1 MLSAN
6 LLLERGTSMSGALR
20 LLLAVLV
27 ILSHFAGDPYY
38 KHFGYYAVRVFF
50 ILSGYAITAAL
61 NDVYVFDLKRFW
73 ANRALRLLPLYY
85 LVLAATL
92 ATILALPAETARF
105 SKDWAN
111 PTLPD
116 LWLNLALIPMMDWT
130 HAFRLVMPAWS
141 IAVEI
146 LMYGYLSVG
155 FARKKS
161 YASMLFALAVA
172 FHAITVV
179 SGDGWDTRYFGPQ
192 SATLGFSVGALIY
205 FLRKESLL
213 RVPPR
218 AILPVLMLWI
228 ANMAAGGWLLS
239 DEYARLEGFYVN
251 TVTGAVLVAALV
263 DWRPAE
269 ALRRGDGYLGELA
282 YPVFLCH
289 WLTGFAVALAFFEP
303 DARGTGFAAATVVA
317 SVMVAVLMAA
327 ANGRWI
333 EPLRR
338 KVRRGQKATTPF
350 SPDSREL
357 GAASA

>member
-1 MLSAN
+1 
-6 LLLERGTSMSGALR
+6 MSGALR
-20 LLLAVLV
+20 LLLAILV

-92 ATILALPAETARF
+92 AAILALPAEAARF
-105 SKDWAN
+105 SKDWAS

-116 LWLNLALIPMMDWT
+116 LWLNLALVPMMDWT
-130 HAFRLVMPAWS
+130 HPFRLVMPAWS

-146 LMYGYLSVG
+146 LMYGYLSLG
-155 FARKKS
+155 FARRKS
-161 YASMLFALAVA
+161 YASLLFAMAVA

-205 FLRKESLL
+205 FWRKEDRL
-213 RVPPR
+213 RVSPR
-218 AILPVLMLWI
+218 AILPLLLLWI
-228 ANMAAGGWLLS
+228 ANVAAGGWLLS
-239 DEYARLEGFYVN
+239 DGYARLEGFYVN
-251 TVTGAVLVAALV
+251 TVIGAGLVAALV
-263 DWRPAE
+263 DWRPAGTF
-269 ALRRGDGYLGELA
+269 RRVDGYLGELA

-289 WLTGFAVALAFFEP
+289 WLTGFAVALAFFET
-303 DARGTGFAAATVVA
+303 DARGIGFALSTIIA
-317 SVMVAVLMAA
+317 SLMVAVLIAA
-327 ANGRWI
+327 LNERWI

-338 KVRRGQKATTPF
+338 KVRRGERVTAPV
-350 SPDSREL
+350 SPDRREL
-357 GAASA
+357 GAAGA